1 MLLSSELRRRYKDEN
16 RYAETGGSSLE
27 ASVFALDTHSSDGGG
42 GGDEKKKG
50 SLQQLSA
57 VMHQAASMASV
68 MHSLEQHT
76 RTAETAMVDSYKTS
90 QALLQRNVKKSRH
103 ATPQLDMFFFSVQ
116 ECMWR
121 TQEYPPVRGSIP
133 AARMHFG
140 AACIG
145 PYVFVMGGAEP
156 TSLTYRHVEATA
168 AATAVYA
175 LNLKT
180 LRWETPDPINSADH
194 LKGPLR
200 IAEADVIRAL
210 KRCDEEKLRGMS
222 LGG

>member
-1 MLLSSELRRRYKDEN
+1 MLLSSELRKRYKDEN

-27 ASVFALDTHSSDGGG
+27 ASVFALDNDTDN
-42 GGDEKKKG
+42 KG
-50 SLQQLSA
+50 SSGEAKQSLQLSA
-57 VMHQAASMASV
+57 VLHQAASMASV

-76 RTAETAMVDSYKTS
+76 RTAETAMVDSYKIS
-90 QALLQRNVKKSRH
+90 QAQLKFNVKKSRH
-103 ATPQLDMFFFSVQ
+103 GSPQLDMYLFSVQ
-116 ECMWR
+116 EAMWR
-121 TQEYPPVRGSIP
+121 TQDYPPVRGTVP
-133 AARMHFG
+133 TARMHFG

-156 TSLTYRHVEATA
+156 TSLTFRHVEATA
-168 AATAVYA
+168 TAVHA
-175 LNLKT
+175 LDLKT
-180 LRWETPDPINSADH
+180 LRWEAPDPINSADH

-210 KRCDEEKLRGMS
+210 KRCDEEKLRGLS